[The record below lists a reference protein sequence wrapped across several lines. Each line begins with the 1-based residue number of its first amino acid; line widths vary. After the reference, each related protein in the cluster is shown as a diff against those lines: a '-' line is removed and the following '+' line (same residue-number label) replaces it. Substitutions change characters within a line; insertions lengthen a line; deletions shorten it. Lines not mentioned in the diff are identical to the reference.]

1 MPPRLPTCLH
11 LQLEAGNGI
20 SVDYSVLEA
29 NESAVL
35 AGFTSQSSISRRAF
49 TPSSRQCKPTSEKQ
63 RKHRDPYALAQA
75 RALKAA
81 NLKRQEVLKKERAGS
96 LGNPV
101 RGILTPFV
109 ESLDHA
115 LPQTVKPSVRATTRA
130 SKAEA
135 SSEPQPPPADA
146 INETHLNYFVSSSEL
161 ADALERSHFLTEPTQ
176 SSDQDKVDAE
186 VDAKREAADS
196 DKADSEEAE
205 SKRREMNTHSQQH
218 AKAQTA
224 LARIVSLAN
233 GNSQDKTRVNIQRC
247 IDTFGR
253 HNTDQQLKQ
262 RAPSN
267 VPRGPGLPPAPEK
280 TPRAGPDTGSS
291 EVQIGVLTTKIR
303 VLANHLETIGRTDKV
318 NKRNLRLLVHR
329 RQKLLTYLRRK
340 ERGGARWQNLV
351 NTLGLTDGTWMGE
364 ISL

>member
-1 MPPRLPTCLH
+1 MSKAKCCFIH
-11 LQLEAGNGI
+11 IGNASKSSQPLI
-20 SVDYSVLEA
+20 FQRT
-29 NESAVL
+29 
-35 AGFTSQSSISRRAF
+35 FTA
-49 TPSSRQCKPTSEKQ
+49 SSRQCKPTPDTR
-63 RKHRDPYALAQA
+63 RKHRDPYALNQA

-81 NLKRQEVLKKERAGS
+81 NLARREVLKKERAAS

-115 LPQTVKPSVRATTRA
+115 VPPVLQPTDTSIARA
-130 SKAEA
+130 STAT
-135 SSEPQPPPADA
+135 SSDKPPPSPAEVKRNA
-146 INETHLNYFVSSSEL
+146 EEEAHLNYFVSSSEL
-161 ADALERSHFLTEPTQ
+161 EKALERSRFLTEPTPSQDQ
-176 SSDQDKVDAE
+176 SAVDPE
-186 VDAKREAADS
+186 VDAQQAD
-196 DKADSEEAE
+196 K
-205 SKRREMNTHSQQH
+205 HHQQH
-218 AKAQTA
+218 AKAEAA

-233 GNSQDKTRVNIQRC
+233 GNSQDRTRVNAQRC

-253 HNTDQQLKQ
+253 HNTDHYLKR

-267 VPRGPGLPPAPEK
+267 VPRDPEMPRAPKK
-280 TPRAGPDTGSS
+280 TPRAGPDTGSP
-291 EVQIGVLTTKIR
+291 EVQIGILTTKIR

-340 ERGGARWQNLV
+340 ERGGERWQNLV
-351 NTLGLTDGTWMGE
+351 NTLGLTEGTWRGE